1 MAWSAIVRRDATPLA
16 GLVTVPLPRL
26 QLDSLKSCQE
36 SSNSIS
42 VAVIDANA
50 LISFDSSARLLA
62 LACSSSSSQST
73 RFVTVKEVLE
83 EVRAPAS
90 QFHLDALPCSLDCID
105 PSEEALQKVIKFTRA
120 TGDLAS
126 FSDVDLKVL
135 ALTYML
141 EEQTYGSAHLRPSP
155 PPIHVAQVTH
165 MRERDLPGWG
175 SNVKN
180 LEEWEQLSQEPD
192 STVEEGSHILGLS
205 NLSIDTF
212 EKGNTAPDEEQ
223 KMNTQTEESMTASEG
238 KKVYVE
244 KNTNR
249 PVNEDEC
256 ESAVR
261 EGEQNS
267 MGQFL
272 LVKDHQESLREVI
285 YDGENCED
293 SLQNM
298 EEQEIQAGGGWE
310 RAVSRSTR
318 RKHEKRAARA
328 AMKNLST
335 TKRSCTG
342 IDSEDGEESVVDE
355 IDYFQDGTI
364 SEEACPSISET
375 SGEKKAKAGSNQ
387 DSESEASW
395 ALRPLSQSKVA
406 CVTADFPMQ
415 NVLLQIGLRVISPNG
430 LQIQQ
435 LQRWALKCEACRN
448 VTSDVGRIFCPK
460 CGSHTQTEESMTAS
474 EGKKVY
480 VEKNTNRPVNE
491 DECESA
497 VREGEQNSMGQFL
510 LVKDHQ
516 ESLREVIYDGENCED
531 SLQNMEEQEIQAGG
545 GWERAVSR
553 STRRKHEKR
562 AARAAMKNLSTTKRE
577 VESVEGNQGSA
588 MVSQTDGVNS
598 DAICSCTGIDSEDG
612 EESVV
617 DEIDYFQD
625 GTISEEAC
633 PSISETSGEKK
644 AKAGS
649 NQDSE
654 SEASW
659 ALRPLSQS
667 KVACVTADFP
677 MQNVL
682 LQIGLRV
689 ISPNGLQIQQLQRWA
704 LKCEACRNVTSDVG
718 RIFCPKCGNGGT
730 LYKVSITIG
739 PNGVVHTGTKKR
751 FNIRGTKYSLPLPKG
766 GRQGVSE
773 NPILREDQLPK
784 KMLRSKKKATIPDL
798 TSPAEAFVMKSGG
811 KEKVEPPIREA
822 LAIFSGKRNPNRP
835 RSKQRG

>member
-335 TKRSCTG
+335 TK
-342 IDSEDGEESVVDE
+342 
-355 IDYFQDGTI
+355 Q
-364 SEEACPSISET
+364 
-375 SGEKKAKAGSNQ
+375 
-387 DSESEASW
+387 
-395 ALRPLSQSKVA
+395 
-406 CVTADFPMQ
+406 
-415 NVLLQIGLRVISPNG
+415 
-430 LQIQQ
+430 
-435 LQRWALKCEACRN
+435 
-448 VTSDVGRIFCPK
+448 
-460 CGSHTQTEESMTAS
+460 
-474 EGKKVY
+474 
-480 VEKNTNRPVNE
+480 
-491 DECESA
+491 
-497 VREGEQNSMGQFL
+497 
-510 LVKDHQ
+510 
-516 ESLREVIYDGENCED
+516 
-531 SLQNMEEQEIQAGG
+531 
-545 GWERAVSR
+545 
-553 STRRKHEKR
+553 
-562 AARAAMKNLSTTKRE
+562 E

>member
-1 MAWSAIVRRDATPLA
+1 MAWSAVVRRDATPLA
-16 GLVTVPLPRL
+16 GPVTAPLPRL
-26 QLDSLKSCQE
+26 QLDSLKSCEE

-62 LACSSSSSQST
+62 LACCSSSSQST

-105 PSEEALQKVIKFTRA
+105 PSEEALQKVIKFARA

-126 FSDVDLKVL
+126 LSDVDLK
-135 ALTYML
+135 
-141 EEQTYGSAHLRPSP
+141 
-155 PPIHVAQVTH
+155 VTH

-180 LEEWEQLSQEPD
+180 LEEWEQLPQEPD
-192 STVEEGSHILGLS
+192 SKGEEGSHILGLS
-205 NLSIDTF
+205 NLSLDTF
-212 EKGNTAPDEEQ
+212 EQGNTAPDEEQ
-223 KMNTQTEESMTASEG
+223 KRNTQTEESMTASEG

-256 ESAVR
+256 ASAVR
-261 EGEQNS
+261 EGEQDS
-267 MGQFL
+267 MGQSL
-272 LVKDHQESLREVI
+272 LVKDHHESSGGVI
-285 YDGENCED
+285 YDGENSEE

-328 AMKNLST
+328 ALKNLST
-335 TKRSCTG
+335 TK
-342 IDSEDGEESVVDE
+342 
-355 IDYFQDGTI
+355 Q
-364 SEEACPSISET
+364 
-375 SGEKKAKAGSNQ
+375 
-387 DSESEASW
+387 
-395 ALRPLSQSKVA
+395 
-406 CVTADFPMQ
+406 
-415 NVLLQIGLRVISPNG
+415 
-430 LQIQQ
+430 
-435 LQRWALKCEACRN
+435 
-448 VTSDVGRIFCPK
+448 
-460 CGSHTQTEESMTAS
+460 
-474 EGKKVY
+474 
-480 VEKNTNRPVNE
+480 
-491 DECESA
+491 
-497 VREGEQNSMGQFL
+497 
-510 LVKDHQ
+510 
-516 ESLREVIYDGENCED
+516 
-531 SLQNMEEQEIQAGG
+531 
-545 GWERAVSR
+545 
-553 STRRKHEKR
+553 
-562 AARAAMKNLSTTKRE
+562 E
-577 VESVEGNQGSA
+577 VESVEGIHVCA

-598 DAICSCTGIDSEDG
+598 DAICSCTGIDEDG
-612 EESVV
+612 EESMV
-617 DEIDYFQD
+617 DEIDYFQE
-625 GTISEEAC
+625 SEEAC
-633 PSISETSGEKK
+633 PSIFKTSGEKE

-798 TSPAEAFVMKSGG
+798 TSPAEAFVMKSGDAQRTKLDSKSKKCIFLGYSLESKGYKLYDSEAKKIIVSRNVVFCKQPHAVEDEGNFFINNKEATSQMQPPEIDSQIEDESASSEDKDKQGEPQGTKPFPKWIKYLLDG
-811 KEKVEPPIREA
+811 KTLQQHRNLQLSYTGQRIEEQKKVQTNYAFMMDVLKIEELKSFEEA
-822 LAIFSGKRNPNRP
+822 QHDPQWKEAV
-835 RSKQRG
+835 